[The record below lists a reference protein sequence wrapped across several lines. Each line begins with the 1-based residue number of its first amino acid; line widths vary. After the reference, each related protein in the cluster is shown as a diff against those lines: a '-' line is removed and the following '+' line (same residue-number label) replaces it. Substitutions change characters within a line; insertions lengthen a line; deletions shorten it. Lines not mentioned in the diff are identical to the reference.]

1 MSDAVRLTAGQAY
14 PLGAVWD
21 GAGVNFT
28 LFSANAT
35 AVVLCL
41 FDDAG
46 VERTQVALTER
57 TDEIWH
63 GYLPGAGPGTVYGY
77 RVHGPWAPDDG
88 HRFNPAKL
96 LLDPY
101 ARALSGTLQWNPA
114 VYGFRYEDGDDR
126 VLDGRDSAP
135 FVQKGVVVD
144 GRPPVGRPAGPVV
157 PWDRTVLYEA
167 HVRGFTKR
175 HPALPEPLRGTYAG
189 LMAPEV
195 LAHIAG
201 LGVTSVELLPIHA
214 FVNDHVLVQRG
225 LNNFWGYNTLAFFAP
240 HPAYA
245 SRPAAAADEVRAMVA
260 GLHAAGLEVILDV
273 VYNHTAEGDERGPTL
288 SFRGID
294 NASYYRLRPERRLY
308 VNDTGCGNT
317 LDTSHPRVMQMVL
330 DSLRYWAT
338 DTGVDGFRF
347 DLAPVLGRGA
357 DGHYDRRCPLL
368 QAAGQDPVL
377 SRTKLIAEAW
387 DLGPG
392 GYQVGGFPPGW
403 AEWNDHFRADV
414 RGFWRGDAG
423 KVPALVS
430 RLSGS
435 ADVFEHG
442 GRRPWA
448 SVNYVTAHDGFTLR
462 DLVSHARKH
471 NDANGEGNRDGTDD
485 NASDNHGAE
494 GETDDPAILAARR
507 QAMRNLLATLLLSQG
522 TPMLLAGDEFGR
534 TQGGNNNPY
543 CQDNA
548 TSWVDWDMPGW
559 GQAQAAFV
567 RRVLALRR
575 DWPELYHGRFF
586 TGAVENGHRD
596 VTWLHADGRALGD
609 ADWHDGALA
618 CFGMLIEGGAGSV
631 LILCNA
637 GRAQVPFALPSPGGW
652 RMLLDTAAPGQDE
665 RAVEGDAVPAAARSL
680 LLLGRRDL

>member
-189 LMAPEV
+189 LVAPEV

-330 DSLRYWAT
+330 DSLRYWVT

-665 RAVEGDAVPAAARSL
+665 RAAEGDAVPAAARSL
-680 LLLGRRDL
+680 LLLGRRDR